1 MTQRLKTLIERY
13 REREGGER
21 KGERERERG
30 ERGGERERGG
40 GEEREWGER
49 GRDYSVNMYNVY
61 IMCLF
66 PPSLVYSKLRLM
78 DNSVCWKSW
87 ILQGL

>member
-30 ERGGERERGG
+30 ERGGGGREGEGGERER
-40 GEEREWGER
+40 
-49 GRDYSVNMYNVY
+49 
-61 IMCLF
+61 LF
-66 PPSLVYSKLRLM
+66 
-78 DNSVCWKSW
+78 C
-87 ILQGL
+87 

>member
-13 REREGGER
+13 REREGGE
-21 KGERERERG
+21 GEGERERG
-30 ERGGERERGG
+30 EKEGVKRGRGGERGG
-40 GEEREWGER
+40 
-49 GRDYSVNMYNVY
+49 DYSVNMYNVY